1 VETSFWTLRYAS
13 KDASFRVIRRGRDGE
28 ILFTD
33 ATGRYSIPIELSF
46 ARGTNYWATLAIDI
60 ETGRWVVGNA
70 AFRILEKIN
79 EGFMECDGLRMSTK
93 PGDFS
98 SMKSPKAR
106 FLVNEHEVT
115 FEEWKAHRESEMPK
129 DGEQSPYYGSSGRT
143 LLG

>member
-1 VETSFWTLRYAS
+1 MRVSFAGQ
-13 KDASFRVIRRGRDGE
+13 FGRKPTISVGLDSGAQ
-28 ILFTD
+28 T
-33 ATGRYSIPIELSF
+33 RYSIPIELSF